1 MTLNERYKL
10 RNIVKSTRIIRPLN
24 CIFSFICVLF
34 GTYYSGGLN
43 IRIETFLI
51 ALSATLIAG
60 AGYVVNDIFDL
71 EIDKINQPQR
81 VLPQGLLN
89 IKQASIITFVL
100 LTIGLLLSLS
110 SDSIWHLLLATVNAL
125 LLLFY
130 AIYFKKIG
138 LIGNLVVA
146 WTAASTFLYGA
157 LLTNSI
163 KKVLP
168 IMIFAFLYTLIR
180 EWTKTIEDY
189 EGDKSQNA
197 KTVAIMLGKAKTV
210 WLLFVPAILL
220 LVFIFVF
227 YRMNITNPF
236 EFLWLNILVVVPLAL
251 FLTILLR
258 SQNKSIVKTVHKW
271 MKIDML
277 ILLLIY
283 VVSYLL
289 D

>member
-1 MTLNERYKL
+1 MTSIERYKIL
-10 RNIVKSTRIIRPLN
+10 NAVKSTRIIRPLN

-89 IKQASIITFVL
+89 IKQASIITFIL

-110 SDSIWHLLLATVNAL
+110 SDSVWHLLIATINAL

-168 IMIFAFLYTLIR
+168 IMILAFLYTLIR

-251 FLTILLR
+251 FLIILLR
-258 SQNKSIVKTVHKW
+258 SQNKIIV
-271 MKIDML
+271 
-277 ILLLIY
+277 
-283 VVSYLL
+283 
-289 D
+289 